1 MKIKVWG
8 CRGSLPSPG
17 PQTLRYGGNTTCLEI
32 RSDQGAI
39 LVIDAG
45 SGMRPLGNALLKEPA
60 SKEIFFFLT
69 HCHWDHLAGFP
80 FFIPAYSDRFTLH
93 VYGGPK
99 NQRSVKNILAHQL
112 EPPYFPVDFSN
123 MRAKFVFGKD
133 CPRLET
139 VGFHDFDGLRL
150 SHPNG
155 GYGCRLTNQGKT
167 FVFLTDNELGY
178 QHPGGLAREEYLGF
192 CRGADLVLHDAQ
204 YTESEIKRTRTW
216 GHTTFFE
223 ATDLAIEAG
232 VKRLGLFHHDPD
244 RSDDDLDRQVEFCR
258 QRIKKA
264 KSTVDCF
271 AVAEG
276 QVFDF

>member
-17 PQTLRYGGNTTCLEI
+17 PQTLHYGGNTTCLEI

-45 SGMRPLGNALLKEPA
+45 SGMRPLGNALLKELA

-80 FFIPAYSDRFTLH
+80 FFIPAYSDRFTIH

-167 FVFLTDNELGY
+167 FVFLTDNELGH
-178 QHPGGLAREEYLGF
+178 QHPGGLARDEYLGF

-216 GHTTFFE
+216 GHTTFCE

-244 RSDDDLDRQVEFCR
+244 RSDDDLDRQVEICR
-258 QRIKKA
+258 QRIRKA
-264 KSTVDCF
+264 KSKVDCF

>member
-17 PQTLRYGGNTTCLEI
+17 PQTLRYGGNTTCLEL
-32 RSDQGAI
+32 RSDQGAV

-45 SGMRPLGNALLKEPA
+45 SGMRLLGKELLKDK
-60 SKEIFFFLT
+60 SVNEIYFFLT

-80 FFIPAYSDRFTLH
+80 FFVPAYSDRFTIH

-99 NQRSVKNILAHQL
+99 DQRSVKKVLAHQV

-123 MRAKFVFGKD
+123 MRAKFYFGKD

-155 GYGCRLTNQGKT
+155 GYGCRLSNQGKT
-167 FVFLTDNELGY
+167 FVFLTDNELSFP
-178 QHPGGLAREEYLGF
+178 HPGGLSRDQYLEF
-192 CRGADLVLHDAQ
+192 CRGADLLFHDAQ
-204 YTESEIKRTRTW
+204 YTLDDYKLTRGW
-216 GHTTFFE
+216 GHTTYDD

-244 RSDDDLDRQVEFCR
+244 RADDDLERQLERCR
-258 QRIKKA
+258 QRIRKA
-264 KSTVDCF
+264 GAKVDCF